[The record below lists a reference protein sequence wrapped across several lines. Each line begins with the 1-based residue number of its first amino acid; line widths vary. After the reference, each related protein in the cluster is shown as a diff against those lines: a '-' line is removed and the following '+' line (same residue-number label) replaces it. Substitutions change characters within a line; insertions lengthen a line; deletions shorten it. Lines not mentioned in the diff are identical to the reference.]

1 MRKKECHERLAELL
15 SITGTT
21 QADMVERTGINKSV
35 ISQYVNGRRL
45 PRQDKL
51 ALISEAYNV
60 DPAWLM
66 GFDVPMERK
75 NTAAAAERDFRIL
88 HKFSMLSARDQAIIE
103 SMMDQMLDH
112 Q

>member
-1 MRKKECHERLAELL
+1 MQKKECRERLAELL

-21 QADMVERTGINKSV
+21 QTDMAERTGINKSV
-35 ISQYVNGRRL
+35 ISQYINGRRL

-51 ALISEAYNV
+51 AVLSEAYNV

-88 HKFSMLSARDQAIIE
+88 HKFAKLSPRDQEIIEQMMDSMLE
-103 SMMDQMLDH
+103 H

>member
-1 MRKKECHERLAELL
+1 MKKTSAERLVELMN
-15 SITGTT
+15 IMGIT
-21 QADMVERTGINKSV
+21 QADMVEKTGINKSA
-35 ISQYVNGRRL
+35 ISQYVNGKRL

-51 ALISEAYNV
+51 AMISQAYNV